1 MTKGVRVI
9 GVRRKEPDM
18 QMLAKALIAMARESS
33 KPGKVTIFAGL
44 NIYSDDASSKNRSEE
59 VTHRG

>member
-18 QMLAKALIAMARESS
+18 QLLAKALIAMARESS
-33 KPGKVTIFAGL
+33 KPGKVTLFAGL
-44 NIYSDDASSKNRSEE
+44 NIYSDNASSQNESES
-59 VTHRG
+59 VHRR